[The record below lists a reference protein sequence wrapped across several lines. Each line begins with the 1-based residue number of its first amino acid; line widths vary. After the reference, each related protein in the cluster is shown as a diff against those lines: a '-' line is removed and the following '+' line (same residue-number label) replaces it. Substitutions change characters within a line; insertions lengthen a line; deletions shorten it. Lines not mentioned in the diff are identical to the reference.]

1 MVSIARVCSVAGAFA
16 QALTMSAK
24 VVLPAR
30 PWRSSL
36 RRLDRAVDADGAADA
51 DGSDDGGTVDTDAG
65 DDEDSAEA

>member
-1 MVSIARVCSVAGAFA
+1 MASIARVCSVAGAFA

-30 PWRSSL
+30 PSRSSL

-51 DGSDDGGTVDTDAG
+51 DGDDGGTVDTDAG
-65 DDEDSAEA
+65 DGDDSAEA